1 MKWLEDTCEG
11 LLHKEL
17 MLFENEFNMKKI
29 SNKNVKDGFK
39 YNYKTPGVYI
49 EEISKRRKK

>member
-1 MKWLEDTCEG
+1 MNWLEDTSEG

-17 MLFENEFNMKKI
+17 MLFENEFNT
-29 SNKNVKDGFK
+29 KNIKNEFK

-49 EEISKRRKK
+49 EEVSKRRKK